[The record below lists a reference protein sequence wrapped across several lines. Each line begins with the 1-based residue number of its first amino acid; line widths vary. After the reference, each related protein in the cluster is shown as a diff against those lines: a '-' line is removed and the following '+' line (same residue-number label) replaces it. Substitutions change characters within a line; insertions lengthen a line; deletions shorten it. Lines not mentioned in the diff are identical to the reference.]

1 LSHRALILGAMSPG
15 TSRIAGLG
23 PGLDI
28 ASTRS
33 AIEALGAAVTSSGDA
48 ITVVGGP
55 GRWQP
60 PGTVDCGNSG
70 TTMRLLAGAL
80 AAAPFTST
88 LVGDASL
95 TRRPMTRLV
104 EPLAALGALITTS
117 AAGTAP
123 IVVDGQHLLGAAV
136 SLGIPSAQ
144 VRTAVALAAL
154 QADGVTTIA
163 SPPGFRDHTERWLTE
178 LGLGRWV
185 DDTTYE
191 VTPGEVPEIDLA
203 VPGDPSSAAFV
214 WAAAALVTG
223 SEVTTRGISLNPGR
237 IGFLEILDRMGAG
250 VDLRPTGDVLA
261 DPIGDVTIRH
271 GPLRGIRVDGP
282 QSAAAIDELPLV
294 AILATAAEGET
305 IVADAAE
312 LRVKESDRARGA
324 VMLVT
329 ALGGDAEERPD
340 GFVVRGRPLSSGVVD
355 ADGDHRLAMTAA
367 VAASGGGRVEV
378 VGFDATS
385 VSWPGFDA
393 VLEGLWSS

>member
-1 LSHRALILGAMSPG
+1 MIRPFQGPGRPFRGDITVPGDKSLSHRALILGAMSPG

-55 GRWQP
+55 GRWQS
-60 PGTVDCGNSG
+60 PGTVDCRNSG

-104 EPLAALGALITTS
+104 EPLAVLGALITTS

-123 IVVDGQHLLGAAV
+123 IVVEGQHLVGAAV

-154 QADGVTTIA
+154 QADGATTIA
-163 SPPGFRDHTERWLTE
+163 SPPGFRDHTERWLAG

-185 DDTTYE
+185 DDTTFE
-191 VTPGEVPEIDLA
+191 VTPGEVPEID
-203 VPGDPSSAAFV
+203 
-214 WAAAALVTG
+214 
-223 SEVTTRGISLNPGR
+223 
-237 IGFLEILDRMGAG
+237 
-250 VDLRPTGDVLA
+250 
-261 DPIGDVTIRH
+261 
-271 GPLRGIRVDGP
+271 
-282 QSAAAIDELPLV
+282 
-294 AILATAAEGET
+294 
-305 IVADAAE
+305 
-312 LRVKESDRARGA
+312 
-324 VMLVT
+324 
-329 ALGGDAEERPD
+329 
-340 GFVVRGRPLSSGVVD
+340 
-355 ADGDHRLAMTAA
+355 
-367 VAASGGGRVEV
+367 
-378 VGFDATS
+378 
-385 VSWPGFDA
+385 
-393 VLEGLWSS
+393 